1 MAVGTAQIE
10 DANKQVIRKAFDEWA
25 AGTGGIWGLLDQDLT
40 WTVIGTGPIS
50 GRYHSRQDF
59 LDQVITQIDRR
70 LSDPLSPTVRGI
82 YADGDMVIVRFDAAG
97 TARDGSPT
105 ATASPGTCGWS
116 RGRSSRGPP
125 SSTPWRSTTSGSA
138 SPRAHGPG

>member
-10 DANKQVIRKAFDEWA
+10 DANKHVIRKAFDEWA

-97 TARDGSPT
+97 TARDGQPYRNSFTWYLRMEQGQVVEGT
-105 ATASPGTCGWS
+105 AFFDTLALNDLWQRVTPG
-116 RGRSSRGPP
+116 
-125 SSTPWRSTTSGSA
+125 
-138 SPRAHGPG
+138 